1 MICKMNNYDSINS
14 IFESFMTKKEISMDI
29 ESLKTVITLAS
40 TKSFTRTAN
49 QMFVAQST
57 VTNRINELEKELK
70 LKLFNRTNKTVEL
83 TPDGERFRL
92 YAEQVLELTQTS
104 LAEIANTRHFENH
117 LRIGS
122 ADSIYEGHLA
132 PLILDYRKKHPT
144 DSLKISIGLSNHL
157 IDQLQSDLLDV
168 VFTYLP
174 LNKSSYNCEIFRRD
188 ELKLV
193 TDIRNETHKD
203 GITQQELINEPYLMC
218 NFALQDVGQYI
229 RKLFPRFHQFEL
241 EIDDCMKIVPYL
253 LGQANYTFLPQDMA
267 DAHIREGK
275 LREVK
280 LLDFRTPVINSYIIY
295 RKDKAKLLRNLI
307 S

>member
-1 MICKMNNYDSINS
+1 
-14 IFESFMTKKEISMDI
+14 MDI
-29 ESLKTVITLAS
+29 ESLNTFLTLAS
-40 TKSFTRTAN
+40 TRSFTRTAN
-49 QMFVAQST
+49 QLFVAQST

-70 LKLFNRTNKTVEL
+70 LKLFNRNNKSVAL

-92 YAEQVLELTQTS
+92 YAEQVVELTQTS
-104 LAEIANTRHFENH
+104 LAEITNSRRFDNH

-132 PLILDYRKKHPT
+132 PLIMDYRQKHPT

-174 LNKSSYNCEIFRRD
+174 LNKASYSCEIFRQD
-188 ELKLV
+188 ALTLV
-193 TDIRNETHKD
+193 TDINNKKHKD
-203 GITQQELINEPYLMC
+203 GIRQQELINEPYLMC

-253 LGQANYTFLPQDMA
+253 IGHENYTFLPQDMA
-267 DAHIREGK
+267 DAYIHEGK

-280 LLDFRTPVINSYIIY
+280 LLDFRTPVSNSYIIF
-295 RKDKAKLLRNLI
+295 RKDKKNLLRNLI
-307 S
+307 